1 MRKIDRTGERRNNI
15 NGFEME
21 IIEYKNN
28 KEVKVLF
35 TEFGIVRNTS
45 YRKFLSGRVYPTW
58 RNKGYES
65 VRELEEFA
73 HAYDEDCEC
82 DFDGEMKPT
91 NIAVA
96 VALGTG
102 MSVLF
107 LLGIVGL
114 AIAIS
119 AIFK

>member
-21 IIEYKNN
+21 IIEYRNN

-65 VRELEEFA
+65 VRELEEFS
-73 HAYDEDCEC
+73 HVYDDNNIKQE
-82 DFDGEMKPT
+82 EMPT
-91 NIAVA
+91 NLAVA
-96 VALGTG
+96 IVMGVGMAL
-102 MSVLF
+102 
-107 LLGIVGL
+107 LLGIGIAGVGL
-114 AIAIS
+114 ALS
-119 AIFK
+119 ALF

>member
-1 MRKIDRTGERRNNI
+1 MRKIDRTGEHRNNI

-73 HAYDEDCEC
+73 RAYDDDYEC
-82 DFDGEMKPT
+82 DFDGEKKPT

>member
-1 MRKIDRTGERRNNI
+1 MRKIDRTGEHRTNI

-73 HAYDEDCEC
+73 HAYDYNEVVQKKEV
-82 DFDGEMKPT
+82 KHS

-96 VALGTG
+96 IVMGIGMAL
-102 MSVLF
+102 
-107 LLGIVGL
+107 LLGIGVAGLGL
-114 AIAIS
+114 ALS
-119 AIFK
+119 ALF